1 MAGGKETPR
10 QKMIG
15 MMYLVLLALLAMNV
29 SKEILLSFVIIDEAL
44 GKTNTAFNVKNEQ
57 AINEFEKQYQ
67 LNKEKVGEWYQKAK
81 SVHEASK
88 EMTDYIDLLKRTMI
102 IQTEGFPDA
111 DQYVS
116 VKSDG
121 QVTTYSPAVDS
132 LFNLKFVESKDN
144 YDKITHA
151 MIGDASNPKE
161 GEFTAKELRLK
172 LEEFQEKLFKLI
184 PDKHKSD
191 FETKNRFD
199 FADLQVSKGG
209 TSEKWEVANFYHV
222 PVAAVVTNLSRLSAE
237 VRAIQS
243 EAMNLLFSEI
253 SASDFKFDT
262 LAVKVLPNANIV
274 TLGDSFK
281 ADLIVAAYSTTE
293 NPILEVGGDI
303 DTSAASP
310 NDWKVINPLDTAR
323 VKIDKG
329 VASYGFKT
337 STEGEVNWGGFIKMK
352 KPGTDNEFAVYPF
365 KHTFIVQKPSTVVSP
380 TKMNVVYRGLENPIE
395 VSVGGYAPSQLQV
408 SADNGTLSG
417 SNGKYTIK
425 PGQGKECAVRV
436 SVKSKDGKVSP
447 MGEPFKFRVKDI
459 PKPEP
464 FFAGV
469 TGSGKA
475 TSGRLKLEKKVTA
488 KLEDFD
494 FEGVNYTVVAFDLVV
509 NVRGRYSTYSS
520 KSENLTSEMAGVL
533 ANQQRGDKVTIQNI
547 FAVGPD
553 GKRKGIGN
561 IILDVQ

>member
-1 MAGGKETPR
+1 
-10 QKMIG
+10 
-15 MMYLVLLALLAMNV
+15 
-29 SKEILLSFVIIDEAL
+29 
-44 GKTNTAFNVKNEQ
+44 
-57 AINEFEKQYQ
+57 
-67 LNKEKVGEWYQKAK
+67 
-81 SVHEASK
+81 
-88 EMTDYIDLLKRTMI
+88 
-102 IQTEGFPDA
+102 
-111 DQYVS
+111 
-116 VKSDG
+116 
-121 QVTTYSPAVDS
+121 
-132 LFNLKFVESKDN
+132 
-144 YDKITHA
+144 
-151 MIGDASNPKE
+151 
-161 GEFTAKELRLK
+161 
-172 LEEFQEKLFKLI
+172 
-184 PDKHKSD
+184 
-191 FETKNRFD
+191 
-199 FADLQVSKGG
+199 
-209 TSEKWEVANFYHV
+209 
-222 PVAAVVTNLSRLSAE
+222 
-237 VRAIQS
+237 
-243 EAMNLLFSEI
+243 
-253 SASDFKFDT
+253 
-262 LAVKVLPNANIV
+262 
-274 TLGDSFK
+274 
-281 ADLIVAAYSTTE
+281 
-293 NPILEVGGDI
+293 
-303 DTSAASP
+303 
-310 NDWKVINPLDTAR
+310 
-323 VKIDKG
+323 
-329 VASYGFKT
+329 
-337 STEGEVNWGGFIKMK
+337 
-352 KPGTDNEFAVYPF
+352 
-365 KHTFIVQKPSTVVSP
+365 
-380 TKMNVVYRGLENPIE
+380 
-395 VSVGGYAPSQLQV
+395 LQV